1 MIYSNFTCT
10 KYIAVQSG
18 TSNRGKDGILGNA
31 TPTELCRFINGEIYH
46 ATAILGQIRTK
57 MDDFKKEMK
66 RWQQILFQCGGDLYI
81 TNGFNVTG
89 KEVTF
94 LKEWLS
100 RLEST
105 VKQPKNFV
113 LPSGHQLNPL
123 FHQIS
128 AIVTQGERWFVQA
141 SKLTPLSDGVR
152 TVLYLSSQIA
162 FLLSL
167 YVNEAYGYDHEYVYE

>member
-18 TSNRGKDGILGNA
+18 TSNEAKAGFLGHA

-46 ATAILGQIRTK
+46 ATAILGQIRTG
-57 MDDFKKEMK
+57 MDDFKEEMK

-81 TNGFNVTG
+81 TNDFNVTG

-100 RLEST
+100 RLE
-105 VKQPKNFV
+105 PKNFV
-113 LPSGHQLNPL
+113 LQL
-123 FHQIS
+123 
-128 AIVTQGERWFVQA
+128 FVIRFA
-141 SKLTPLSDGVR
+141 LGWLV
-152 TVLYLSSQIA
+152 I
-162 FLLSL
+162 FLGLMENIFFDTYICFDL
-167 YVNEAYGYDHEYVYE
+167 AK